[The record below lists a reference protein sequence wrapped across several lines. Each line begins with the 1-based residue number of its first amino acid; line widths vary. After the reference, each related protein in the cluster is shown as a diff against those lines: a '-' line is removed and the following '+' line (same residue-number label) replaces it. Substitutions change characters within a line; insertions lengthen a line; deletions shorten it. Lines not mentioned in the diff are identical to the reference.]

1 MIPEACLGCGTKT
14 GISRHC
20 SACGADLM
28 IASSGPEHP
37 PAAVPSA
44 RYRSPR
50 TIALVASR
58 WLWFAVALGVAGF
71 GVDALWLLSASG
83 PDTAVDELI
92 SITEMMDLVALVQL
106 ASLIVGGVLFLAW
119 FHRAYG
125 NIRALGVSE
134 PRYRRG
140 WAVGAWFI
148 PVANLVIPK
157 QLANDLW
164 RAGDPELQPRDPG
177 WQSRPVAALVHW
189 WWVFYLVGS
198 GLSSLAGNLIGD
210 AASIGAMNTAVAI
223 DATAQALW
231 IAAALTGT
239 RVIGRS
245 TERQELR
252 AGGLRAAGLLQA

>member
-1 MIPEACLGCGTKT
+1 M
-14 GISRHC
+14 
-20 SACGADLM
+20 
-28 IASSGPEHP
+28 
-37 PAAVPSA
+37 
-44 RYRSPR
+44 
-50 TIALVASR
+50 
-58 WLWFAVALGVAGF
+58 
-71 GVDALWLLSASG
+71 
-83 PDTAVDELI
+83 
-92 SITEMMDLVALVQL
+92 
-106 ASLIVGGVLFLAW
+106 
-119 FHRAYG
+119 
-125 NIRALGVSE
+125 
-134 PRYRRG
+134 
-140 WAVGAWFI
+140 
-148 PVANLVIPK
+148 ANLVIPK
-157 QLANDLW
+157 QLANVLW